1 MTIKVGEI
9 ACFAVT
15 VDAINVVV
23 VVKGQ
28 GFLLLNLVH
37 YSGNVYA

>member
-23 VVKGQ
+23 VKGL

-37 YSGNVYA
+37 YSSNVYAY